1 MQQPRIRL
9 TVLAS
14 ETFETSSSSTLAGT
28 QALGQTLIS
37 IRNFSVVSPL
47 AEEACMRR
55 TLIFLL
61 LLLPSLLCAQQE
73 APTPALPTIR
83 PTNSALTATKTPQ
96 QNRPR
101 IGVALEGGGAMGL
114 AHIGVLKWFE
124 EHHIPVDYVA
134 GTSMGGLVG
143 GFYATGMAPEEM
155 QKLIEGL
162 DWRKILA
169 DRTPYEDLSY
179 RRKEDQRAY
188 PNSLIFGLRHG
199 LSAPAGLIAGHQ
211 IGLLIDRVTLPYYG
225 ISSFDDM
232 PVPFRCVATDLVS
245 GQSHVFQDGPL
256 AIALRSTMSIPG
268 AFSPVREGKAVYVDG
283 GLLDNLPTDVVRK
296 MGAEVVIAVH
306 LESAPVEASD
316 IRSVFSVLNHS
327 VSAMVTANEVRSLEL
342 ADSIISVPLG
352 EFTSVDYAKSE
363 PIMQRG
369 YEAAKAKARM
379 LEAFALNDA
388 DWAAYLQARKAR
400 ERSELPVPQFVKTE
414 GTGEREAVDVAR
426 YLKNIPGKPM
436 EPEKLD
442 AALTRLTGVGRF
454 NSASYWL
461 TEHDGKAGLLVRV
474 VEKNDAPPMFQTAF
488 EVDGSQ
494 AGNVDFTTGTR
505 FTFMDVAGYRSEWRT
520 DLLLGNTYG
529 IQTELYRPFSPESR
543 WFFAPHA
550 DASDTTFQIYAKNDP
565 LADYRI
571 YRINI
576 GGDVGYSLGRFSELR
591 VGYEVGSL
599 NTKLRLGTPEIPA
612 VQGRV
617 GQARLH
623 YLLDHTDD
631 PVIPR
636 RGFSA
641 ESTFRWFDQSPGA
654 TNGFPSMDLKLGYF
668 QPITQPASLF
678 VEGEGGST
686 LGTTN
691 TGIPQFFLG
700 GPLRLSAYGNN
711 EFQGNQ
717 YYLFRAG
724 FVHDLLTLPPFVG
737 KKVYVVGSYEIGKMY
752 GVTAD
757 SNLPN
762 DVAAGF
768 LAETAVGP
776 FFIGGSVGDSGHRKW
791 FFQLGR
797 VF

>member
-1 MQQPRIRL
+1 
-9 TVLAS
+9 
-14 ETFETSSSSTLAGT
+14 
-28 QALGQTLIS
+28 
-37 IRNFSVVSPL
+37 
-47 AEEACMRR
+47 MRR
-55 TLIFLL
+55 TLPVFLL
-61 LLLPSLLCAQQE
+61 LCLLPSLLHAQQQP
-73 APTPALPTIR
+73 APTTPPAQTPAAPVTTAARTAPQRR
-83 PTNSALTATKTPQ
+83 PK
-96 QNRPR
+96 

-143 GFYATGMAPEEM
+143 GFYATGMTPQEM
-155 QKLIEGL
+155 QKLIQGL
-162 DWRKILA
+162 DWRKILS

-188 PNSLIFGLRHG
+188 PNSLIFGLKNG
-199 LSAPAGLIAGHQ
+199 LSAPEGLIAGHQ
-211 IGLLIDRVTLPYYG
+211 IGLLIDRVMLPYYG

-256 AIALRSTMSIPG
+256 PVALRSTMSIPG

-283 GLLDNLPTDVVRK
+283 GLLNNLPTDVVK
-296 MGAEVVIAVH
+296 QMGAEIVIAVH
-306 LESAPVEASD
+306 LQSAPVEAKD
-316 IRSVFSVLNHS
+316 IRSVFGVLNHS
-327 VSAMVTANEVRSLEL
+327 VRAMLKENELRGLEM
-342 ADSIISVPLG
+342 ADSIVSVPLG
-352 EFTSVDYAKSE
+352 EFTTVDYAKSG

-369 YEAAKAKARM
+369 YDAANAKAPM
-379 LEAFALNDA
+379 LQAFALSDA
-388 DWAAYLQARKAR
+388 DWDAYKQARKAR
-400 ERSELPVPQFVKTE
+400 ERAELPMPQFVKIE
-414 GTGEREAVDVAR
+414 GASGKGEAYAAR
-426 YLKNIPGKPM
+426 YFRSFLNKPLDT
-436 EPEKLD
+436 EKLD
-442 AALTRLTGVGRF
+442 DVLTRMTGVGRF
-454 NSASYWL
+454 DSAGYWL
-461 TEHDGKAGLLVRV
+461 TEQDGKPGLLVRV
-474 VEKNDAPPMFQTAF
+474 VEKLDAPPTFQPAF

-505 FTFMDVAGYRSEWRT
+505 FTFIDIAGFRSEWRT

-529 IQTELYRPFSPESR
+529 IQTELYRPFTADSH

-576 GGDVGYSLGRFSELR
+576 GGDVGYSFGRFSELR
-591 VGYEVGSL
+591 VGYQVGSL
-599 NTKLRLGTPEIPA
+599 NTKLRLGTPQIPE
-612 VQGRV
+612 VEGRV
-617 GQARLH
+617 GQSHLH

-636 RGFSA
+636 RGFKA
-641 ESTFRWFDQSPGA
+641 ESNFRWFDQSPGA
-654 TNGFPSMDLKLGYF
+654 TSGFPSMDLKLGYF
-668 QPITQPASLF
+668 QPIARPVSLF
-678 VEGEGGST
+678 AEGEGGST
-686 LGTTN
+686 FGTTN

-717 YYLFRAG
+717 FYLFRAG
-724 FVHDLLTLPPFVG
+724 FIHDLLTLPPFVG
-737 KKVYVVGSYEIGKMY
+737 KKVYAVGSYEIGKMY
-752 GVTAD
+752 GVTTG

-762 DVAAGF
+762 AVAAGF

-776 FFIGGSVGDSGHRKW
+776 FFIGGSLGDSGHRKW

>member
-1 MQQPRIRL
+1 
-9 TVLAS
+9 
-14 ETFETSSSSTLAGT
+14 
-28 QALGQTLIS
+28 
-37 IRNFSVVSPL
+37 
-47 AEEACMRR
+47 MRR
-55 TLIFLL
+55 TVIFLM
-61 LLLPSLLCAQQE
+61 LLLPSRLCAQQE
-73 APTPALPTIR
+73 TPAATLAPANPLP
-83 PTNSALTATKTPQ
+83 AATKTPQ
-96 QNRPR
+96 RHRPT

-143 GFYATGMAPEEM
+143 GFYATGMTPEEM

-162 DWRKILA
+162 DWREILG

-211 IGLLIDRVTLPYYG
+211 IGLLIGRVTLPYYG

-245 GQSHVFQDGPL
+245 GQSHVFKDGPL

-268 AFSPVREGKAVYVDG
+268 VFSPVREGKAVYVDG

-296 MGAEVVIAVH
+296 MGAEIVIGVH
-306 LESAPVEASD
+306 LESAPVEAND

-327 VSAMVTANEVRSLEL
+327 VSAVVTENEMRSLEL

-352 EFTSVDYAKSE
+352 EFTTVDYAKSE

-369 YEAAKAKARM
+369 YEAAKTKARM

-388 DWAAYLQARKAR
+388 DWEAYLQARKAR
-400 ERSELPVPQFVKTE
+400 EHTELPIPQFVKVE
-414 GTGEREAVDVAR
+414 GTSQRGAVDVAR
-426 YLKNIPGKPM
+426 YLKGFPGKPI
-436 EPEKLD
+436 EPQRLD
-442 AALTRLTGVGRF
+442 AALTRLTGVGRLD
-454 NSASYWL
+454 SASYWL
-461 TEHDGKAGLLVRV
+461 TEQDGKAGLLVRV
-474 VEKNDAPPMFQTAF
+474 VEKNDAPPMFQMAF

-494 AGNVDFTTGTR
+494 AGNVDFTMGTR

-529 IQTELYRPFSPESR
+529 VQTELYRPFSPESR
-543 WFFAPHA
+543 WFFAPRA

-576 GGDVGYSLGRFSELR
+576 GGDLGYSFGRFSELR

-612 VQGRV
+612 VEGRV
-617 GQARLH
+617 GQSHLH

-641 ESTFRWFDQSPGA
+641 ESNFRWFDQSPGA
-654 TNGFPSMDLKLGYF
+654 ASSFPSLDLKLGYF
-668 QPITQPASLF
+668 QPMTRIVSFFAES
-678 VEGEGGST
+678 EGGST
-686 LGTTN
+686 LGTTS

-724 FVHDLLTLPPFVG
+724 FVHDLLTLPPFLG
-737 KKVYVVGSYEIGKMY
+737 RKVYAVGAYEIGKMY

-762 DVAAGF
+762 DVAAGL

-776 FFIGGSVGDSGHRKW
+776 LFIGGSVGDSGHRKW

>member
-1 MQQPRIRL
+1 
-9 TVLAS
+9 
-14 ETFETSSSSTLAGT
+14 
-28 QALGQTLIS
+28 
-37 IRNFSVVSPL
+37 
-47 AEEACMRR
+47 MRR
-55 TLIFLL
+55 TLILLL
-61 LLLPSLLCAQQE
+61 LLLPSLLRARQE
-73 APTPALPTIR
+73 TPAVTSPAA
-83 PTNSALTATKTPQ
+83 PTNSVPATTKTPL
-96 QNRPR
+96 QNRPK

-114 AHIGVLKWFE
+114 AHIGVLRWFE

-143 GFYATGMAPEEM
+143 GFYATGMTPEEM
-155 QKLIEGL
+155 QDLIGGL
-162 DWRKILA
+162 DWREVLG
-169 DRTPYEDLSY
+169 DRTPYADLSY

-245 GQSHVFQDGPL
+245 GQSHVFKDGPL
-256 AIALRSTMSIPG
+256 GIALRSTMSIPG

-296 MGAEVVIAVH
+296 MGAEIVIAVH
-306 LESAPVEASD
+306 LEAAPVEAND
-316 IRSVFSVLNHS
+316 IRSVFSVLNYS
-327 VSAMVTANEVRSLEL
+327 VSAVVTENEMRSLEL

-352 EFTSVDYAKSE
+352 EFTTVDYAESE

-369 YEAAKAKARM
+369 YDAAKTKARM
-379 LEAFALNDA
+379 LEAFALKDA
-388 DWAAYLQARKAR
+388 DWKAYLQTRKGR
-400 ERSELPVPQFVKTE
+400 ERTELPVPQFVKVE
-414 GTGEREAVDVAR
+414 GTSEREAVDVAR
-426 YLKNIPGKPM
+426 YLKGFSGKPI
-436 EPEKLD
+436 EPHQLD
-442 AALTRLTGVGRF
+442 RALTRLTGVGRF
-454 NSASYWL
+454 DSASYWL
-461 TEHDGKAGLLVRV
+461 TEQDGKAGLLVRV

-529 IQTELYRPFSPESR
+529 IQTELYRPFWPESR

-550 DASDTTFQIYAKNDP
+550 DASDTAFQIYAKNDP

-576 GGDVGYSLGRFSELR
+576 GGDLGYSFGRFSELR
-591 VGYEVGSL
+591 VGYQVGSL
-599 NTKLRLGTPEIPA
+599 NTKLRLGTPEIPS
-612 VQGRV
+612 VEGRV
-617 GQARLH
+617 GQSHLH

-641 ESTFRWFDQSPGA
+641 ESNFQWFDQSPGA
-654 TNGFPSMDLKLGYF
+654 ASSFPSMEQKLGFF
-668 QPITQPASLF
+668 QPMTRTVSFFA
-678 VEGEGGST
+678 EGQGGST
-686 LGTTN
+686 FGTKS

-700 GPLRLSAYGNN
+700 GPLRLSAYGIN

-737 KKVYVVGSYEIGKMY
+737 KKVYAVGAYEIGKMY

>member
-1 MQQPRIRL
+1 
-9 TVLAS
+9 
-14 ETFETSSSSTLAGT
+14 
-28 QALGQTLIS
+28 
-37 IRNFSVVSPL
+37 
-47 AEEACMRR
+47 MRR
-55 TLIFLL
+55 IVFILLFLL
-61 LLLPSLLCAQQE
+61 WPGASRAQQNA
-73 APTPALPTIR
+73 AP
-83 PTNSALTATKTPQ
+83 
-96 QNRPR
+96 RPR
-101 IGVALEGGGAMGL
+101 PKIGVALEGGGAMGL

-143 GFYATGMAPEEM
+143 GFYATGMSPDEL
-155 QKLIEGL
+155 KTLIDGM
-162 DWRKILA
+162 DWKKILG
-169 DRTPYEDLSY
+169 DRTPYEDLAF

-188 PNSLIFGLRHG
+188 PNSLLFGLRGG
-199 LSAPAGLIAGHQ
+199 LTLPAGLNAGHQ
-211 IGLLIDRVTLPYYG
+211 IGLLIDRVTLQYNEAP
-225 ISSFDDM
+225 SFDAL

-245 GQSHVFQDGPL
+245 GKPHVFQDGSL
-256 AIALRSTMSIPG
+256 AVALRATMSIPG
-268 AFSPVREGKAVYVDG
+268 AFSPVHEGKAVYVDG
-283 GLLDNLPTDVVRK
+283 GLLDNLPTDVVRQ
-296 MGAEVVIAVH
+296 MGAEIVIAVH
-306 LESAPVEASD
+306 LERAPVDAKD
-316 IRSVFSVLNHS
+316 IQSVFSVLNHS
-327 VSAMVTANEVRSLEL
+327 VRVVLDENELRGL
-342 ADSIISVPLG
+342 AQADAVVSVPLS
-352 EFTSVDYAKSE
+352 EYNTVDYAKSMQ
-363 PIMQRG
+363 IMKRG
-369 YEAAKAKARM
+369 YEDANARAPL
-379 LEAFALNDA
+379 LEAFALDDA
-388 DWAAYLQARKAR
+388 SWQEHQQVREARKR
-400 ERSELPVPQFVKTE
+400 RDVPTPQFIEVD
-414 GTGEREAVDVAR
+414 GTNAHEATDVTR
-426 YLKNIPGKPM
+426 YVRRFQGKPL

-442 AALTRLTGVGRF
+442 EVLTRRPGVGGYD
-454 NSASYWL
+454 SAGYRRIEKNGQ
-461 TEHDGKAGLLVRV
+461 TGLLIQVI
-474 VEKNDAPPMFQTAF
+474 EKNNAPPMFQTAF

-494 AGNVDFTTGTR
+494 SGNVDFTMGMR
-505 FTFMDVAGYRSEWRT
+505 FTFMDVAGFRSEWRT

-529 IQTELYRPFSPESR
+529 IQTELYRPFSAESR

-576 GGDVGYSLGRFSELR
+576 GGDLGYSFGRSSELR

-612 VQGRV
+612 VEGRV
-617 GQARLH
+617 GQSHLH

-641 ESTFRWFDQSPGA
+641 ESNFRWFDQSPGA
-654 TNGFPSMDLKLGYF
+654 ASSFPSLDLKLGYF
-668 QPITQPASLF
+668 QPMTRIVSFFAES
-678 VEGEGGST
+678 EGGST
-686 LGTTN
+686 LGTTS

-724 FVHDLLTLPPFVG
+724 FVHDLLTLPHFVG
-737 KKVYVVGSYEIGKMY
+737 KKVYAVGAYEIGKMY

-762 DVAAGF
+762 DVAAGL

-776 FFIGGSVGDSGHRKW
+776 LFIGGSVGDSGHRKW